1 LGIQKF
7 SIHLSN
13 KQKQNKEIMK
23 ITGAQI
29 EKGMKIKVSKI
40 NDRTDF
46 LTNAINGV
54 VGYGI
59 HSEAEKANMQKR
71 LSENKVLFVSNGSVK
86 KDSPILNVLGVQFSN
101 SNGAY
106 YNGKL
111 CVNNQIWLVT
121 DKGYVEISTK
131 QKVELV

>member
-1 LGIQKF
+1 
-7 SIHLSN
+7 
-13 KQKQNKEIMK
+13 MK

-29 EKGMKIKVSKI
+29 QKGMKIKVSKI

-46 LTNAINGV
+46 LINAINGV
-54 VGYGI
+54 AGYGI
-59 HSEAEKANMQKR
+59 HSEEEKVNMQTR
-71 LSENKVLFVSNGSVK
+71 ILENKVLFISNGSVK
-86 KDSPILNVLGVQFSN
+86 KDSPIITVLDVQFSN
-101 SNGAY
+101 SNGSY

-121 DKGYVEISTK
+121 DKGYIEISTK

>member
-1 LGIQKF
+1 LVIQKF

-13 KQKQNKEIMK
+13 KQKQNKEVMK
-23 ITGAQI
+23 ITAAQI

-54 VGYGI
+54 VGYGT
-59 HSEAEKANMQKR
+59 HSEEEKANMQKR

-101 SNGAY
+101 SNSAY
-106 YNGKL
+106 HNGKL

>member
-1 LGIQKF
+1 M
-7 SIHLSN
+7 SN
-13 KQKQNKEIMK
+13 KQKQNKKVMK

-29 EKGMKIKVSKI
+29 QKGMKIKVSKI

-46 LTNAINGV
+46 LINAINGV
-54 VGYGI
+54 AGYGI
-59 HSEAEKANMQKR
+59 HSEEEKVNMQTR
-71 LSENKVLFVSNGSVK
+71 ILENKVLFISNGSVK
-86 KDSPILNVLGVQFSN
+86 KDSPVITVLDVQFSN
-101 SNGAY
+101 SNGSY

-121 DKGYVEISTK
+121 DKGYIEISTK

>member
-1 LGIQKF
+1 M
-7 SIHLSN
+7 SN
-13 KQKQNKEIMK
+13 KQKQNKKVMK

-29 EKGMKIKVSKI
+29 QKGMKIKVSKI

-46 LTNAINGV
+46 LINAINGV
-54 VGYGI
+54 AGYGI
-59 HSEAEKANMQKR
+59 HSEEEKVNMQTR
-71 LSENKVLFVSNGSVK
+71 ILENKVLFISNGSVK
-86 KDSPILNVLGVQFSN
+86 KDSPVITVLDVQFSN
-101 SNGAY
+101 SNGSY